1 MKDGPLPSP
10 AVLRIVSV
18 CEENPDRKT
27 KKNIMLGEFSASF
40 PDYTIFICKF
50 KTDECFLPTQ
60 KFKNCKSPSP
70 PPLFA
75 IIENFLGPSP
85 PLQKGG
91 GHCVNLTNPILITA
105 FYLFRPEGHQKS
117 RSEVGSLSPAECLVG
132 FETGTF

>member
-1 MKDGPLPSP
+1 
-10 AVLRIVSV
+10 
-18 CEENPDRKT
+18 
-27 KKNIMLGEFSASF
+27 MLFTHAK
-40 PDYTIFICKF
+40 I
-50 KTDECFLPTQ
+50 Q
-60 KFKNCKSPSP
+60 KLQVP

-75 IIENFLGPSP
+75 IIENFLGSSP